1 MNPLTILVA
10 DDEPPIRHM
19 LDLKLC
25 QAGFVVLTASNGQA
39 AYELAC
45 EHIPSL
51 IVSDYQMPGMDG
63 LEFCQKLTSNAATSK
78 IPVIMLTAR
87 AHKVPQE
94 EIAKTN
100 ICCFLDKPFSPRDL
114 ILKIQELLR
123 LQTDET
129 IDQCNDGL
137 SAA

>member
-1 MNPLTILVA
+1 MNPLTILIA

-19 LDLKLC
+19 LDLKLH
-25 QAGFVVLTASNGQA
+25 QAGFKVVTASNGQA

-45 EHIPSL
+45 EHHPAL

-63 LEFCQKLTSNAATSK
+63 LEFCQQLASNSATSK

-87 AHKVPQE
+87 AHKIPKE

-114 ILKIQELLR
+114 ITKIHELLHVR
-123 LQTDET
+123 NDET
-129 IDQCNDGL
+129 VNQSKDGL

>member
-1 MNPLTILVA
+1 MNPLTILIA

-19 LDLKLC
+19 LDLKLS
-25 QAGFVVLTASNGQA
+25 QAGFEVVTASDGQA

-45 EHIPSL
+45 EHHPSL

-63 LEFCQKLTSNAATSK
+63 LELCQQLASNTATSK

-87 AHKVPQE
+87 AHKIPRE

-114 ILKIQELLR
+114 ITKIHELLR
-123 LQTDET
+123 LQTDE
-129 IDQCNDGL
+129 IVDQSKDGL

>member
-1 MNPLTILVA
+1 MNPLTILIA

-19 LDLKLC
+19 LDLKLH
-25 QAGFVVLTASNGQA
+25 QAGFKVVTASNGQA

-45 EHIPSL
+45 EHNPSL

-63 LEFCQKLTSNAATSK
+63 LEFCQQLATNSATSE

-87 AHKVPQE
+87 AHKIPRD

-114 ILKIQELLR
+114 ISKIRELLH
-123 LQTDET
+123 LHNDESV
-129 IDQCNDGL
+129 NPNKDGL

>member
-1 MNPLTILVA
+1 MIPMTILVV

-25 QAGFVVLTASNGQA
+25 QVGFAVLTASNGQT

-51 IVSDYQMPGMDG
+51 IVTDYQMPGMDG
-63 LEFCQKLTSNAATSK
+63 LEFCQQLASNSATSK

-87 AHKVPQE
+87 AHKVPTE
-94 EIAKTN
+94 EVTKTN

-114 ILKIQELLR
+114 ISKIHELLH
-123 LQTDET
+123 LNNDESV
-129 IDQCNDGL
+129 NPNEEGL

>member
-19 LDLKLC
+19 LDLKLS
-25 QAGFVVLTASNGQA
+25 QAGFVVLTASNGQV

-45 EHIPSL
+45 EHLPSL

-63 LEFCQKLTSNAATSK
+63 LEFCQTLASNSATSK

-87 AHKVPQE
+87 AHKIPRD

-114 ILKIQELLR
+114 ISKIHELLR
-123 LQTDET
+123 LQSDET
-129 IDQCNDGL
+129 IDQSDDGL

>member
-1 MNPLTILVA
+1 MNPLTILIA

-19 LDLKLC
+19 LDLKLS
-25 QAGFVVLTASNGQA
+25 QAGFEVVTASDGQA

-45 EHIPSL
+45 EHHPSL
-51 IVSDYQMPGMDG
+51 IVSDYQMPGMNG
-63 LEFCQKLTSNAATSK
+63 LEFCQQLASNSATSK

-87 AHKVPQE
+87 AHKIPRE

-114 ILKIQELLR
+114 ITKIHELLR
-123 LQTDET
+123 LQTDE
-129 IDQCNDGL
+129 IVDQSKDGL

>member
-1 MNPLTILVA
+1 MNPLTILIA

-19 LDLKLC
+19 LNLKLS
-25 QAGFVVLTASNGQA
+25 QVGFTVLTASNGKA

-45 EHIPSL
+45 EHHPSL

-63 LEFCQKLTSNAATSK
+63 LEFCQHLASNSATSK

-87 AHKVPQE
+87 AHKIPTE

-100 ICCFLDKPFSPRDL
+100 ICCFLDKPFSPKHL
-114 ILKIQELLR
+114 ILKIQELLHSR
-123 LQTDET
+123 TDET
-129 IDQCNDGL
+129 IDQYDKGL

>member
-1 MNPLTILVA
+1 MNPMTILIA

-25 QAGFVVLTASNGQA
+25 QAGFAVLTASNGQA
-39 AYELAC
+39 AFELAC
-45 EHIPSL
+45 EHHPSL

-63 LEFCQKLTSNAATSK
+63 LEFCQKLAANFDTSK

-87 AHKVPQE
+87 AHKIHTE
-94 EIAKTN
+94 EVEKTN
-100 ICCFLDKPFSPRDL
+100 ICYFLDKPFSPKHL
-114 ILKIQELLR
+114 ISKIQELLH
-123 LQTDET
+123 LHTNDTVLPKE
-129 IDQCNDGL
+129 DGL